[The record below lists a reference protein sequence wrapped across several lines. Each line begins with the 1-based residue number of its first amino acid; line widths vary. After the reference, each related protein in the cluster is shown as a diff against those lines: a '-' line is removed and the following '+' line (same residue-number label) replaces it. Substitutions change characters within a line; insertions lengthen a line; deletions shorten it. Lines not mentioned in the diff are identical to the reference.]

1 MLMLSYVI
9 AIQVINEENK
19 QKKELCDKFKR

>member
-1 MLMLSYVI
+1 MLMLSYII

-19 QKKELCDKFKR
+19 QKKKLCEKFKR

>member
-1 MLMLSYVI
+1 MLMLSYII

-19 QKKELCDKFKR
+19 QKKGLCDKFKR